1 MSVKAIMGEPVKTEK
16 NSIEF
21 FFFLIS
27 AFPLHIGKYFI
38 FISSLTAI
46 ESDFF
51 AREKTEVHC
60 NHCNAPY
67 FLYYFPFF
75 SYPKQS

>member
-21 FFFLIS
+21 FFLLIS

-38 FISSLTAI
+38 FISSLRAI
-46 ESDFF
+46 KSDFF
-51 AREKTEVHC
+51 AREETEVHC
-60 NHCNAPY
+60 HPPY

>member
-21 FFFLIS
+21 FFLIS

-38 FISSLTAI
+38 FISSLRAI
-46 ESDFF
+46 KSDFF
-51 AREKTEVHC
+51 AREETEVHC
-60 NHCNAPY
+60 HPPY

>member
-21 FFFLIS
+21 FFLIS

-38 FISSLTAI
+38 FISSLRAI
-46 ESDFF
+46 KSDFF
-51 AREKTEVHC
+51 AREETEVHC
-60 NHCNAPY
+60 NPPY

>member
-21 FFFLIS
+21 FLIS

-38 FISSLTAI
+38 FISSLRAI
-46 ESDFF
+46 KSDFF
-51 AREKTEVHC
+51 AREETEVHC
-60 NHCNAPY
+60 NPPY

>member
-21 FFFLIS
+21 FLIS

-38 FISSLTAI
+38 FISSLRAI
-46 ESDFF
+46 KSDFF
-51 AREKTEVHC
+51 AREETEVHC
-60 NHCNAPY
+60 HPPY

>member
-16 NSIEF
+16 NSIE

-51 AREKTEVHC
+51 AREETEVHC
-60 NHCNAPY
+60 HPPY